1 MRKAKICPR
10 CGNVFMHRGNL
21 NSHLK
26 KKGECLPLY
35 IKAER
40 DDIINDYD
48 KYYKLYIDMP
58 NINQIIDVYKPKQK
72 LNQPIKAY
80 KLRPK
85 ICKPENKN
93 LKNVIQN
100 YFGNVDENTMQ
111 TLTDDIIDIMQEHG
125 QSGINKLNNKIDN
138 YSNIN
143 NSQFMQNSHN
153 KQLNQQFNITVN
165 AYGQEDLSHISE
177 KDWIKIIKK
186 KLNAIPELTKKIY
199 IDEETNRNIYI
210 KSFKDGYGL
219 RFDGQNWKPV
229 SMDKLMTELVETNTD
244 RLYDYIE
251 SEDINVSSALYT
263 SANDIIEKLA
273 EEKSSLVKRN
283 KMDIKEL
290 LIENSHMVLETSG
303 KIKT

>member
-1 MRKAKICPR
+1 MRKAKTCPR

-26 KKGECLPLY
+26 KKAECSPTF
-35 IKAER
+35 INVDR
-40 DDIINDYD
+40 DEIIQNYE
-48 KYYKLYIDMP
+48 KYYQMYIDLP
-58 NINQIIDVYKPKQK
+58 NTKPTLEFYKPKKK
-72 LNQPIKAY
+72 LIQPVKTL

-85 ICKPENKN
+85 VNKQGNDN
-93 LKNVIQN
+93 LKNVLQN
-100 YFGNVDENTMQ
+100 YFGNIDENTMQ
-111 TLTDDIIDIMQEHG
+111 TLTDDIIDIMQE
-125 QSGINKLNNKIDN
+125 QPTINNVSNVDN
-138 YSNIN
+138 SNRIN

-165 AYGQEDLSHISE
+165 AYGQEDLSHISQ
-177 KDWIKIIKK
+177 KDWVRIIKK
-186 KLNAIPELTKKIY
+186 KLDAIPELTKKIY
-199 IDEETNRNIYI
+199 IDEKTNRNIYI

-219 RFDGQNWKPV
+219 RFDGQHWIPV

-251 SEDINVSSALYT
+251 SEDTKVSSALYK
-263 SANDIIEKLA
+263 SANDIIDKLA

-290 LIENSHMVLETSG
+290 FIENSHTILETSG
-303 KIKT
+303 RIKP